1 MSDPNHTPS
10 SPTPN
15 SLPVTRSSGAW
26 IEPFK
31 ENSPE
36 LGADVFI
43 HPSAAVIGRIYLG
56 DRVNIWP
63 QVTLRGDEGDIR
75 IGADTNIQDG
85 TTIHMTGGYSE
96 TMIGERVTVGHMCL
110 LHGCKIGD
118 DCLIGMGTLLLDRC
132 EIGAGSYIAAGT
144 MITGGK
150 VIPPNSFVMG
160 RPGSLKI
167 TPISDL
173 RAQEKAYSWRHYVT
187 LAQEYLTRG
196 SGSALSLMLI
206 IFTLSVMSSS
216 LSGCTISERPYQSSQ
231 HLVHQHHI
239 TFATLK
245 QQNLY
250 DYSLFADTELDLFS
264 HRREIITLTRQQPL
278 TINYRSFSS
287 PRVDYL
293 IERAQSLYAQY
304 RFASNAIERFRAELV
319 DLYGDRILKMN
330 FDELQVI
337 LSQDNDEG
345 AEVSMRDT
353 QVSAGKIQTTSVATE
368 TAQAQESAEQTSG
381 DQASQEDKESKTVEA
396 DPDKV
401 TDVDTASTADELNP
415 KRDQESSTPLLSSKL
430 IQGAKAVRLSIA
442 GHQDLVARAVRAQL
456 ELDRWREAAESDL
469 SLDLN
474 LINVRPS
481 MAREVERA
489 RLSLDA
495 LMSGAPLLSRSM
507 SEVSAAAA
515 AIR

>member
-1 MSDPNHTPS
+1 MSDTIHTPS
-10 SPTPN
+10 SPTPD
-15 SLPVTRSSGAW
+15 SLPISRPSGAW

-31 ENSPE
+31 KDAPE

-43 HPSAAVIGRIYLG
+43 HPSSAIIGRVYLG

-63 QVTLRGDEGDIR
+63 QVTLRGDEGEIR

-85 TTIHMTGGYSE
+85 TTVHMTGGYSE
-96 TMIGERVTVGHMCL
+96 TTIGERVTVGHMCL
-110 LHGCKIGD
+110 LHGCKVGD

-132 EIGAGSYIAAGT
+132 EIGEGSYVAAGT

-167 TPISDL
+167 KPISDL

-196 SGSALSLMLI
+196 SGSALSMMLM
-206 IFTLSVMSSS
+206 IFTLSVMSST

-319 DLYGDRILKMN
+319 DLYGERILKMS
-330 FDELQVI
+330 FDELQLI

-345 AEVSMRDT
+345 AEGSIQDT
-353 QVSAGKIQTTSVATE
+353 QVSAGETQTTPVAIE
-368 TAQAQESAEQTSG
+368 TAQAQESAEQASG
-381 DQASQEDKESKTVEA
+381 DQASREDEESKTVKADLETEA
-396 DPDKV
+396 EINPDTG

-415 KRDQESSTPLLSSKL
+415 KNEQETPTPLLSAKL

-469 SLDLN
+469 SLNLN
-474 LINVRPS
+474 LINILPILFFMTLFV
-481 MAREVERA
+481 
-489 RLSLDA
+489 
-495 LMSGAPLLSRSM
+495 
-507 SEVSAAAA
+507 
-515 AIR
+515 